1 MPGVPRRG
9 NRLGWLLLLVL
20 PMALWTT
27 AAAVAAGCLAAMAA
41 PSPNFA
47 PLSLVAATS
56 GEAELAFLGHAS
68 FLIESPGGV
77 SIVTDY
83 NGINRPSRPPDIVTM
98 NHAHST
104 HYTDLVDPEIK
115 FVLRG
120 WDTGNGI
127 PHHDLRYGDVRVRNV
142 PTNIR
147 DGGGGTEFGGNSIFI
162 IEVANLCIAHLG
174 HLHHSLTP
182 EHLATLGQVD
192 VLLAPIDGAFTM
204 SQDDM
209 LAVVEQIRPPLLI
222 PMHYFAS
229 SVLARFLA
237 RAGDRYPVRTAA
249 TPSVALSRAALPKE
263 TEILVLPGY

>member
-1 MPGVPRRG
+1 MPSGPRFG

-20 PMALWTT
+20 PIVLGGRATAL
-27 AAAVAAGCLAAMAA
+27 AAGCLAAMAGT
-41 PSPNFA
+41 SPTVA

-56 GEAELAFLGHAS
+56 GEAELTFLGHAS

-83 NGINRPSRPPDIVTM
+83 NGINRPERLPDIVTM

-104 HYTDLVDPEIK
+104 HYTELVDPGIK

-120 WDTGNGI
+120 WDTGSGI

-147 DGGGGTEFGGNSIFI
+147 DGGGTEFGGNSIFV
-162 IEVANLCIAHLG
+162 IEVADLCIAHLG
-174 HLHHSLTP
+174 HLHHVLTP
-182 EHLATLGQVD
+182 QHLAMLGQVD
-192 VLLAPIDGAFTM
+192 VLLAPIDGAYTM

-209 LAVVEQIRPPLLI
+209 LAVVEQIKPPLLV
-222 PMHYFAS
+222 PMHYFAP

-237 RAGDRYPVRTAA
+237 RANDRYPVRNAA
-249 TPSVALSRAALPKE
+249 TPSVLLSRALLPKS